1 MCTISFYNN
10 SVLNKNNGD
19 NIPLWYKTF
28 QSVAKKQPFI
38 AKITLFVQVIQKLPK
53 DLIKSLA
60 KSAGKSSGQTFMP
73 RNPVHG
79 ITYLACYSANLQTTL
94 FQAFCR
100 TPLLPA
106 HFAPSPVVSI
116 YKTLEIEFF
125 AIKNLINIFLT
136 YYNLYK
142 FASAIGPFRA
152 DTFNKFSPNDSR

>member
-1 MCTISFYNN
+1 MRRGHI
-10 SVLNKNNGD
+10 
-19 NIPLWYKTF
+19 
-28 QSVAKKQPFI
+28 
-38 AKITLFVQVIQKLPK
+38 
-53 DLIKSLA
+53 
-60 KSAGKSSGQTFMP
+60 
-73 RNPVHG
+73 
-79 ITYLACYSANLQTTL
+79 
-94 FQAFCR
+94 FCR

-152 DTFNKFSPNDSR
+152 DTFKSSRRMTAGSQEGILALSVLTRNVWKTFHHKEREEEIVCPFLCISMILVQPRLYLYHIRTQDGAVYFVHSFVPEVISRLPE